1 MAAAEGVL
9 QTVLAGAVRGGMQLD
24 GDRLAVVVRGQLQ
37 DGGRDGDEQPG
48 VHVREGEQPPLLLRP
63 ARAHDARGQRGA
75 AVAVVRQVT
84 LQLRAVLAGP
94 DVGHLRQVV
103 EVLRPRLLLEVR
115 AVLKQAEL
123 ALLAADQVVAE
134 VLRAQVRPLGH
145 HLHLHARRSLRQ
157 QLVEVVLHL
166 LWGGKATGV
175 DVVVIGLDHAMF
187 GAVCS
192 GEQVL
197 VRLFACFAALLA
209 VGADETNPSLGAE
222 KWFRQY
228 WNGFVVDD
236 RIIEL
241 VRFTSYPAP

>member
-37 DGGRDGDEQPG
+37 DGGRDGDEQAG

-63 ARAHDARGQRGA
+63 ARARDARGQRGA

-84 LQLRAVLAGP
+84 LQLRAVVAGP

-166 LWGGKATGV
+166 LRGGKAAGV
-175 DVVVIGLDHAMF
+175 DVVVIGLDHAVF
-187 GAVCS
+187 GAVYLLDGHGS
-192 GEQVL
+192 GQNWSVCG
-197 VRLFACFAALLA
+197 VPVVIKHGGCARAALRHQSRAYGPLIEQ
-209 VGADETNPSLGAE
+209 G
-222 KWFRQY
+222 Q
-228 WNGFVVDD
+228 VVS
-236 RIIEL
+236 RL
-241 VRFTSYPAP
+241 TKSP